1 VKIAFCL
8 HKYFPYGGQQRD
20 FKRIALACQQRGHQ
34 IIVYT
39 FEWQGEKC
47 PGFEIVIVPKQGSSN
62 HARNHFFSRWIA
74 DYRRSHPDDV
84 LVGFNKMAGL
94 DIYFAAD
101 VCYAAKTA
109 KEKGFF
115 YKLTPRYRSYSQAE
129 SAVFSTCSNTE
140 ILVLTP
146 QQQTDFSKFYQTPA
160 ERFHLLSPGI
170 DPQLYSSQ
178 QRDSYREKTRQ
189 QLGLTSDEFFLL
201 QVGSDFRRKGVKRSL
216 EAIAALPVS
225 TKDKVTFWVVGA
237 DNAVSYRHYAEKLGI
252 ATQVHFHQGRDDI
265 PQLMAAADLLLHP
278 AHQEAAGIV
287 LIEAL
292 ASGLPVI
299 CTEVCGNAPYL
310 AAAGNGKVIGEPF
323 NQDIFNQTLAT
334 SLQNTNQLA
343 LWSQAALAYCEQHDV
358 YRLPEQAADII
369 EKRVKDAATR
379 TAF

>member
-1 VKIAFCL
+1 MKIAFCL

-34 IIVYT
+34 VIVYT

-47 PGFEIVIVPKQGSSN
+47 PGFEVVIVPKKGSSN
-62 HARNHFFSRWIA
+62 HARNQFFSRWIA
-74 DYRRSHPDDV
+74 DYRITHPDDV

-109 KEKGFF
+109 KEKGLF
-115 YKLTPRYRSYSQAE
+115 YKLTPRYRSYCRAE
-129 SAVFSTCSNTE
+129 NAVFSRNSDTE

-146 QQQTDFSKFYQTPA
+146 QQQSDFIQFYDTPV

-170 DPQLYSSQ
+170 DSQLYSSQ
-178 QRDSYREKTRQ
+178 QRDDYREETRQ
-189 QLGLTSDEFFLL
+189 RLNLTGDDFFLL
-201 QVGSDFRRKGVKRSL
+201 QVGSDFRRKGVKRSIA
-216 EAIAALPVS
+216 AIAALPS
-225 TKDKVTFWVVGA
+225 NLKNRVTFWVVGA
-237 DNAVSYRHYAEKLGI
+237 DNATSCRHYAEQLGI
-252 ATQVHFHQGRDDI
+252 ASQVHFHQGRDDI

-299 CTEVCGNAPYL
+299 CTEICGNAPYL
-310 AAAGNGKVIGEPF
+310 SAAGNGKVISEPF
-323 NQDIFNQTLAT
+323 EQEILNQALST
-334 SLQNTNQLA
+334 SLNDPHQLA
-343 LWSQAALAYCEQHDV
+343 SWSQAALEYCEQHDV

>member
-1 VKIAFCL
+1 MKIAFCL

-34 IIVYT
+34 VVVYT

-47 PGFEIVIVPKQGSSN
+47 PGFEVVLVPKQGSSN

-74 DYRRSHPDDV
+74 DYRRSHPDDL

-109 KEKGFF
+109 KEKGFL
-115 YKLTPRYRSYSQAE
+115 YKLTPRYRSYCQAE
-129 SAVFSTCSNTE
+129 NAVFSTDSNTE

-146 QQQTDFSKFYQTPA
+146 QQKTDFIQFYQTSN

-178 QRDSYREKTRQ
+178 QRDNYRQETRQ
-189 QLGLTSDEFFLL
+189 RLGLTSDDFFLL
-201 QVGSDFRRKGVKRSL
+201 QVGSDFRRKGVKRSIA
-216 EAIAALPVS
+216 AIAALPS
-225 TKDKVTFWVVGA
+225 SIKDKVTFWVVGA
-237 DNAVSYRHYAEKLGI
+237 DNAASCRHYAEKLGI
-252 ATQVHFHQGRDDI
+252 AAQVHFHQGRDDI

-310 AAAGNGKVIGEPF
+310 SAAGNGRVISEPF
-323 NQDIFNQTLAT
+323 DQETFNQVLSDA
-334 SLQNTNQLA
+334 LQDPHQLA
-343 LWSQAALAYCEQHDV
+343 LWSQAGLTYCEHHDV

>member
-1 VKIAFCL
+1 MKIAFCL

-62 HARNHFFSRWIA
+62 HARNHFFSRWIT

-109 KEKGFF
+109 KDKGFF

-129 SAVFSTCSNTE
+129 SAVFSTYSNTE

-146 QQQTDFSKFYQTPA
+146 QQQTDFIEFYQTPK

-225 TKDKVTFWVVGA
+225 IKDKVTFWVVGA
-237 DNAVSYRHYAEKLGI
+237 DNAASYRRYTEKLGI

-310 AAAGNGKVIGEPF
+310 SAAGNGKVIGEPF
-323 NQDIFNQTLAT
+323 NQAIFNQTLAA
-334 SLQNTNQLA
+334 SLQNPNQLA